1 MIIALD
7 HLVLRASF
15 VAGAV
20 GACATLFGR
29 RAEKG
34 RLQLGNVALVIEDE
48 PSTAHLSALV
58 FATGSLEKTARLLE
72 RRGVPT
78 ARDGDRLVLSGSSG
92 EALSISPYTGEILS
106 RIALPSRSHLS
117 PVIAG
122 GTIYFLSDD
131 AELMALR

>member
-1 MIIALD
+1 M
-7 HLVLRASF
+7 
-15 VAGAV
+15 
-20 GACATLFGR
+20 
-29 RAEKG
+29 
-34 RLQLGNVALVIEDE
+34 
-48 PSTAHLSALV
+48 
-58 FATGSLEKTARLLE
+58 
-72 RRGVPT
+72 
-78 ARDGDRLVLSGSSG
+78 LSGSSG

>member
-1 MIIALD
+1 VDPDPAG
-7 HLVLRASF
+7 LRQDPIYWS
-15 VAGAV
+15 G
-20 GACATLFGR
+20 
-29 RAEKG
+29 
-34 RLQLGNVALVIEDE
+34 
-48 PSTAHLSALV
+48 P
-58 FATGSLEKTARLLE
+58 LL
-72 RRGVPT
+72 
-78 ARDGDRLVLSGSSG
+78 AGDRLVLSGSNG